1 MMPPTMPPP
10 TMPPNRMDNSSPPF
24 DGHYHEVSVSR
35 HFSFM
40 FWSTFSFDMFPP
52 YDDRFR
58 FQVVNFPS

>member
-1 MMPPTMPPP
+1 
-10 TMPPNRMDNSSPPF
+10 MPPNRMDNSSPPF

-40 FWSTFSFDMFPP
+40 FWPTFSFDMLSP

-58 FQVVNFPS
+58 LQVVNFSS